1 MEYFSRKHQKC
12 GTEAAYLTCIIFRR
26 GERTALPCKE
36 VMEEKNMK
44 KATIRDVAKAAGVS
58 QSTVS
63 RVLNNHPDVSEKARK
78 TIMAVVEKHHFKLNS
93 NAKHLKQQAYE
104 GLALVVKGT
113 QNALFADLLD
123 KLQAYVEKCGYTPTV
138 YYINETGD
146 EMAYAQMLCTER
158 KPYGIFFIGS
168 HPHCFTPEL
177 AGLGIPC
184 VLLTNNAASLGIP
197 NLSSVSVDDRAAAKV
212 MIEYM
217 YKQGRR
223 RIGIIGDRPDCSRP
237 SQQRLDG
244 CLEAMQQLG
253 LPFDFDKQYG
263 YARFSLEESY
273 AAAEYLLAHCP
284 DLDAVFAMS
293 DLMALGAVR
302 AFQDHGLRVPQDFG
316 VAGFAG
322 AVHRAAAD
330 DHPPEHRA
338 ALPACRA
345 DFACQHRA

>member
-1 MEYFSRKHQKC
+1 M
-12 GTEAAYLTCIIFRR
+12 
-26 GERTALPCKE
+26 
-36 VMEEKNMK
+36 
-44 KATIRDVAKAAGVS
+44 TIKDIARESGYAVG
-58 QSTVS
+58 TVS
-63 RVLNNHPDVSEKARK
+63 RVLNHNPSVRPEAREK
-78 TIMAVVEKHHFKLNS
+78 ILAVVAQYGYQPNA

-184 VLLTNNAASLGIP
+184 VLVRSETHMWNN
-197 NLSSVSVDDRAAAKV
+197 V
-212 MIEYM
+212 MIEHM

-223 RIGIIGDRPDCSRP
+223 RIGIIGDRPDRSRP

-263 YARFSLEESY
+263 YARFSMEESY

-302 AFQDHGLRVPQDFG
+302 AFQDHGLRVPQDIG
-316 VAGFAG
+316 VAGYDGISLGRFTVPRLTTIRQNTALLSQRAAQILLASIEHNAP
-322 AVHRAAAD
+322 AVHEVV
-330 DHPPEHRA
+330 PFE
-338 ALPACRA
+338 LILGESV
-345 DFACQHRA
+345 

>member
-1 MEYFSRKHQKC
+1 MWKWWIEERRQ
-12 GTEAAYLTCIIFRR
+12 TLLTIKDIARES
-26 GERTALPCKE
+26 GYA
-36 VMEEKNMK
+36 V
-44 KATIRDVAKAAGVS
+44 G
-58 QSTVS
+58 TVS
-63 RVLNNHPDVSEKARK
+63 RVLNHNPSVRPEAREK
-78 TIMAVVEKHHFKLNS
+78 ILAVVAQYGYQPNA

-123 KLQAYVEKCGYTPTV
+123 KLQVYVEKCGYTPTV
-138 YYINETGD
+138 YYINETSD

-184 VLLTNNAASLGIP
+184 VLLTNNAAGLGIP
-197 NLSSVSVDDRAAAKV
+197 NLSSVSVDDHAAAKV
-212 MIEYM
+212 MIEHM

-223 RIGIIGDRPDCSRP
+223 RIGIIGDRPDRSRP

-263 YARFSLEESY
+263 YARFSMEESY

-302 AFQDHGLRVPQDFG
+302 AFQDHGLRVPQDIG
-316 VAGFAG
+316 VAGYDGISLGRFTVPRLTTIRQNTALLSQRAAQILLASIEHNAP
-322 AVHRAAAD
+322 AVHEVV
-330 DHPPEHRA
+330 PFE
-338 ALPACRA
+338 LIWGESV
-345 DFACQHRA
+345 

>member
-1 MEYFSRKHQKC
+1 M
-12 GTEAAYLTCIIFRR
+12 
-26 GERTALPCKE
+26 
-36 VMEEKNMK
+36 
-44 KATIRDVAKAAGVS
+44 TIKDIARESGFAIG
-58 QSTVS
+58 TVS
-63 RVLNNHPDVSEKARK
+63 RALNNAPGISEDTRRR
-78 TIMAVVEKHHFKLNS
+78 IMEVVNRHNYEPNA
-93 NAKHLKQQAYE
+93 NAKHLKQQAND
-104 GLALVVKGT
+104 GIVLIVKGI
-113 QNALFADLLD
+113 QNMLFAGILEQ
-123 KLQAYVEKCGYTPTV
+123 LQSEIANRGYVPTV
-138 YYINETGD
+138 YYIDEEANEV
-146 EMAYAQMLCTER
+146 AQARRICAER

-212 MIEYM
+212 MIEHM

-302 AFQDHGLRVPQDFG
+302 AFQDHGLRVPQDIG
-316 VAGFAG
+316 VAGYDGISLGRFTVPRLTTIRQNTALLSQRAAQILLASIEHNAP
-322 AVHRAAAD
+322 AVHEVV
-330 DHPPEHRA
+330 PFE
-338 ALPACRA
+338 LILGESV
-345 DFACQHRA
+345 